1 MGGYPDASS
10 RITPLTETLGK
21 NTCMHMLLYI
31 IGGFMMVLG
40 LGSLVVQDPGKGLS
54 FIIILVI
61 AVLVAAAVVHA
72 DDRPSDTDGE

>member
-1 MGGYPDASS
+1 
-10 RITPLTETLGK
+10 
-21 NTCMHMLLYI
+21 MHMLLYI

-54 FIIILVI
+54 FIIILVL

-72 DDRPSDTDGE
+72 DDRSSDTDGE